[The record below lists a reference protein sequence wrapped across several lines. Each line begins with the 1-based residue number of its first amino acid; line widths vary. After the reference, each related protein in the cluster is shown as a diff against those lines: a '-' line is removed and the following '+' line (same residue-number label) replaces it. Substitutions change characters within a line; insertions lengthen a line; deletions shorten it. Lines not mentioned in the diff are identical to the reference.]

1 MEYGHFL
8 RPDNMDLSCMKMI
21 EKEEINFKS
30 QPLIIMISVLTHE
43 YDNSLLSKT
52 LPRGAFFKQKDKGV
66 FSGSS
71 NPSPQC

>member
-1 MEYGHFL
+1 
-8 RPDNMDLSCMKMI
+8 MKMI

-43 YDNSLLSKT
+43 FDNSLLSKT
-52 LPRGAFFKQKDKGV
+52 LLRRALFKQKDQDV